1 MISQRSLDALRAA
14 MKVLST
20 APDRAAQV
28 FVLATQD
35 DPALADGWLG
45 RYATG
50 DRTLAVLSKLGE
62 HADRLGEGLA
72 RLQLTPASMGA
83 FFEIEYARI
92 PIVDPHTAH
101 LAYAA
106 ALLAADE
113 FQPAADVLDRLP
125 PDHAQTGYVRACL
138 ATRTRRWPDV
148 LAAVGVCVRD
158 PRDGYLARAAS
169 LQEAWA
175 AASLGLMQPALQAA
189 QRVLDGQPKPTSG
202 LGGRTGSDDPL
213 TRDALFCRALVLR
226 HQGER
231 TESEAVLTGIRVQW
245 PDFERAGVALA
256 DPLFGLEITDPET
269 IATRTDKWDPATETS
284 RAARDEADRDAARQ
298 EVLDR
303 AQRRLDALIG
313 LEGPKEQVAV
323 WRTEIQ
329 IDQLLAEQGEDVGL
343 ANENHMVFEGPP
355 GTAKTTFARI
365 VAEILFGLGKTDN
378 PKPVEVTEEDLVVG
392 FVSQTAAKM
401 KEVCERAL
409 GGVLFIDEAYRLAP
423 ETDGHSFGKD
433 AINALLKYME
443 DYRDKLVVIVAGYP
457 DGMRRFM
464 ATNPGLAGRFHF
476 TLTFDSYTADEI
488 VAIGRA
494 IAAQEKILIAESAWT
509 LLHQETV
516 RLLATPVD
524 GGTALD
530 AAGNGRYA
538 RKVVIACKRE
548 RARRLHT
555 LNPTELRERAA
566 AERSVLIINDGD
578 MTRALASALG

>member
-269 IATRTDKWDPATETS
+269 IASRTDKWDPATETS